1 MERKLAAILAAD
13 VVGYSALMERDEAG
27 TFGRLKAGRKELIEP
42 EIEKRHGRIF
52 KLMGD
57 GLLAEFGSVVDAV
70 ECAVSLQRGLAERN
84 ANVPDNEHIQVRI
97 GVNLGEVIVDGEDRY
112 GEGVNIAARLEQI
125 AEPGGVCVSGKVA
138 REVEK
143 KLAFGFESIGDQQVK
158 NMAEPVPA
166 YRIVMEGSALAV
178 PLANKPLALP
188 NKPSVAV
195 LPFTNMSGD
204 PEQEYFADGLV
215 EDLTTSLSKIRG
227 LFVIARNSSFAYKGQ
242 AVDIRKVA
250 AELGVRYVLEGSVRK
265 AANRVRITGQLV
277 EGTNATH
284 VWADKFEGAVEDIF
298 DLQDRLTESIVGAIE
313 PSIQRAEIER
323 ARRKRPDRLDA
334 YDLYLR
340 ALPHAY
346 ANTPTNSD
354 DALRL
359 LSEALLLDPN
369 YAAAHAYA
377 AWCHQQRFFRSG
389 FHPEDRNAALKHAHI
404 ALSSGTDDPQALSIG
419 AFVDAMITHDYES
432 AIGVLDR
439 ALEMNGNSA
448 LALRFS
454 SMMHAFSERYER
466 ASEDALK
473 ALRLS
478 PFDPLNYHP
487 YLALASV
494 YLFTERFEEAVAY
507 STKAIQCNPGFS
519 VMHAY
524 LVASNVN
531 LGRFDAAR
539 AAAQRLLEIA
549 PAFTIGAFARMG
561 FVRQALMDAFVEALQ
576 KAGLPE

>member
-13 VVGYSALMERDEAG
+13 VVGYSALMERDETG
-27 TFGRLKAGRKELIEP
+27 TFSRLQAGRQELFEP
-42 EIEKRHGRIF
+42 EIQRRHGRVF
-52 KLMGD
+52 KLIGD
-57 GLLAEFGSVVDAV
+57 GLLAEFGSVVDAL
-70 ECAVSLQRGLAERN
+70 ECAMALQRGLADRN
-84 ANVPDNEHIQVRI
+84 ASVPENEHIRVRI
-97 GVNLGEVIVDGEDRY
+97 GLNLGEVIVDSDDRY

-125 AEPGGVCVSGKVA
+125 ADPGGVCVSDKVA
-138 REVEK
+138 REVK
-143 KLAFGFESIGDQQVK
+143 DKLAFRFELMGDQKVK
-158 NMAEPVPA
+158 NIADPIRTYRVVMAS
-166 YRIVMEGSALAV
+166 SAAAA
-178 PLANKPLALP
+178 PKAKALALP
-188 NKPSVAV
+188 NGPSVAL

-215 EDLTTSLSKIRG
+215 EELTTSLSKVRG
-227 LFVIARNSSFAYKGQ
+227 LFVIARNSAFTYKGL

-250 AELGVRYVLEGSVRK
+250 VELGVRYILEGSVRK
-265 AANRVRITGQLV
+265 AENRVRITGQLV

-284 VWADKFEGAVEDIF
+284 VWADKFEGGVEGIF

-323 ARRKRPDRLDA
+323 ARRKRPESLDA

-340 ALPHAY
+340 ALPHVF
-346 ANTPTNSD
+346 ANTPSD
-354 DALRL
+354 SDVALRL
-359 LSEALLLDPN
+359 LGEALLLDPN
-369 YAAAHAYA
+369 YPVVHAYA

-389 FHPEDRNAALKHAHI
+389 FHPEDRAAALEHAHM
-404 ALSSGTDDPQALSIG
+404 ALGDTDDPQAFSIG
-419 AFVDAMITHDYES
+419 AFVDAMITHDYDS
-432 AIGVLDR
+432 AIRVLDR

-448 LALRFS
+448 QTLRFS

-466 ASEDALK
+466 ANEHALK

-487 YLALASV
+487 YLALASICF
-494 YLFTERFEEAVAY
+494 FTGRYGDAATD
-507 STKAIQCNPGFS
+507 STKALQSSPGFS

-524 LVASNVN
+524 LVASQINFGAV
-531 LGRFDAAR
+531 DAAR

-549 PAFTIGAFARMG
+549 PAFTIGAFARME
-561 FVRQALMDAFVEALQ
+561 FVRPALMDVFVQALR